1 MKTVKKKIGF
11 YYLVLKDD
19 GGLELSA
26 HDVLIKLFVFLTNKT
41 RLERKRDIAKDKIVF
56 LDTCTSDKVKAL
68 LKLRFKSAKHSYR
81 APLINKN
88 TVEERDNPKMIE
100 EGEQMKTHAL
110 IKFKDGYTFLFLET
124 GLGVLTSNN
133 LKEYL
138 NQMLV
143 LYNIEHSDDELVGH
157 FSLQMIPCENFR
169 EVLQTMTRVSCAE
182 IYTEKQI
189 LGSDALNFSDPT
201 DELREE
207 VVVSIKAERK
217 KSIERFIYRL
227 LDKFSGGE
235 SVIRRIRVKGKM
247 SNNNDSIIDTGFL
260 LKKEYVDVLQDDETG
275 QLKSADMFS
284 KLVELS
290 DSV

>member
-11 YYLVLKDD
+11 YYLVLKDGD
-19 GGLELSA
+19 LELSA
-26 HDVLIKLFVFLTNKT
+26 HDVLIRLFVFLTDKT

-56 LDTCTSDKVKAL
+56 LDTCTSDKVKTL

-81 APLINKN
+81 APLIDKN
-88 TVEERDNPKMIE
+88 TVEERDNPKRIE

-110 IKFKDGYTFLFLET
+110 IKFKDDCTFLFLET
-124 GLGVLTSNN
+124 GSGVLTSNN

-138 NQMLV
+138 NQMLI
-143 LYNIEHSDDELVGH
+143 LYNAEHSDDELVGH

-169 EVLQTMTRVSCAE
+169 DVLQSMTRVSCAE
-182 IYTEKQI
+182 IYTEKRI

-217 KSIERFIYRL
+217 KSIVRLIYRL

-275 QLKSADMFS
+275 QLKSANMFS

>member
-11 YYLVLKDD
+11 YYLVLKDGD
-19 GGLELSA
+19 LELSA
-26 HDVLIKLFVFLTNKT
+26 HDVLIRLFVFLTDKT
-41 RLERKRDIAKDKIVF
+41 RLERKRDVAKDKIAF
-56 LDTCTSDKVKAL
+56 LDTCTSDKVKTL

-81 APLINKN
+81 APLIDKN
-88 TVEERDNPKMIE
+88 TVEERDNPKRIE

-110 IKFKDGYTFLFLET
+110 IKFKDGCTFLFLET
-124 GLGVLTSNN
+124 GSGVLTSNN

-143 LYNIEHSDDELVGH
+143 LYNTEHSDDELVGH

-169 EVLQTMTRVSCAE
+169 DVLQSMTRVSCAE
-182 IYTEKQI
+182 IYTEKRI

-217 KSIERFIYRL
+217 KSIVRLIYRL

-275 QLKSADMFS
+275 QLKSANMFS

>member
-11 YYLVLKDD
+11 YYLVLKDGD
-19 GGLELSA
+19 LELPA
-26 HDVLIKLFVFLTNKT
+26 HDVLIRLFVFLTDKT
-41 RLERKRDIAKDKIVF
+41 RLERKLDIAKDKIVF
-56 LDTCTSDKVKAL
+56 LDTYTSDEVKPL

-81 APLINKN
+81 APLIDKN
-88 TVEERDNPKMIE
+88 TVEERDNPKRFE

-110 IKFKDGYTFLFLET
+110 IKFKDGYAFLFLET
-124 GLGVLTSNN
+124 GSGVLTSNN

-143 LYNIEHSDDELVGH
+143 LYNKEHSDDELLGH

-169 EVLQTMTRVSCAE
+169 DVLQSMTRVSCAE
-182 IYTEKQI
+182 IYTEKRI

-217 KSIERFIYRL
+217 KSIARLAYRL

-275 QLKSADMFS
+275 QLKSANMFS

>member
-11 YYLVLKDD
+11 YYLVLKDGD
-19 GGLELSA
+19 LELSA
-26 HDVLIKLFVFLTNKT
+26 HDVLIRLFDFLTYKT
-41 RLERKRDIAKDKIVF
+41 RLERKLDIAKDKIVF
-56 LDTCTSDKVKAL
+56 LDTCTSDRVKAL
-68 LKLRFKSAKHSYR
+68 LKLRFKSAEHSYR

-88 TVEERDNPKMIE
+88 TVKERDNPKMIE
-100 EGEQMKTHAL
+100 EGEQIKTHAL
-110 IKFKDGYTFLFLET
+110 IKFKDSCAFLFLET
-124 GLGVLTSNN
+124 GSGVLTSNN

-143 LYNIEHSDDELVGH
+143 LYNTEHSDDELVGH

-169 EVLQTMTRVSCAE
+169 EVLQSMTRVSCAE

-275 QLKSADMFS
+275 QLKSANMFS

>member
-1 MKTVKKKIGF
+1 M
-11 YYLVLKDD
+11 LKDD

-110 IKFKDGYTFLFLET
+110 IKFKDSYTFLFLET
-124 GLGVLTSNN
+124 GSGVLTSNN

-247 SNNNDSIIDTGFL
+247 SNNNDSIIDTSFL

-275 QLKSADMFS
+275 QLKSANMFS

>member
-11 YYLVLKDD
+11 YYLVLKDGD
-19 GGLELSA
+19 LELSA
-26 HDVLIKLFVFLTNKT
+26 HDVLIRLFDFLTYKT
-41 RLERKRDIAKDKIVF
+41 RLERKLDIAKDKIVF
-56 LDTCTSDKVKAL
+56 LDTCTSDRVKAL

-88 TVEERDNPKMIE
+88 TVKERDNPKMIE
-100 EGEQMKTHAL
+100 EGEQIKTHAL
-110 IKFKDGYTFLFLET
+110 IKFKDSCAFLFLET
-124 GLGVLTSNN
+124 GSGVLTSNN

-169 EVLQTMTRVSCAE
+169 EVLQSMTRVSCAE

-275 QLKSADMFS
+275 QLKSANMFS

>member
-110 IKFKDGYTFLFLET
+110 IKFKDSYTFLFLET
-124 GLGVLTSNN
+124 GSGVLTSNN

-247 SNNNDSIIDTGFL
+247 SNNNDSIIDTSFL

-275 QLKSADMFS
+275 QLKSANMFS

>member
-11 YYLVLKDD
+11 YYLVLKDGD
-19 GGLELSA
+19 LELPA
-26 HDVLIKLFVFLTNKT
+26 HDVLIRLFVFLTDKT
-41 RLERKRDIAKDKIVF
+41 RLERKLDIAKDKIVF
-56 LDTCTSDKVKAL
+56 LDTYTSDEVKPL

-81 APLINKN
+81 APLIDKN
-88 TVEERDNPKMIE
+88 TVEERDNPKRFE

-110 IKFKDGYTFLFLET
+110 IKDGYAFLFLET
-124 GLGVLTSNN
+124 GSGVLTSNN

-143 LYNIEHSDDELVGH
+143 LYNKEHSDDELLGYFLLH
-157 FSLQMIPCENFR
+157 MIPCENFR
-169 EVLQTMTRVSCAE
+169 DVLQSMTRVSCAE
-182 IYTEKQI
+182 IYTEKRI

-217 KSIERFIYRL
+217 KSIARLAYRL

-275 QLKSADMFS
+275 QLKSANMFS

>member
-11 YYLVLKDD
+11 YYLVLKDGD
-19 GGLELSA
+19 LELSA
-26 HDVLIKLFVFLTNKT
+26 HDVLIRLFVFLTDKT

-56 LDTCTSDKVKAL
+56 LDTCTSDKVKTL

-81 APLINKN
+81 APLIDKN
-88 TVEERDNPKMIE
+88 TVEERDNPKRIE

-110 IKFKDGYTFLFLET
+110 IKFKYDCTFLFLET
-124 GLGVLTSNN
+124 GSGVLTSNN

-138 NQMLV
+138 NQMLI
-143 LYNIEHSDDELVGH
+143 LYNAEHSDDELVGH

-169 EVLQTMTRVSCAE
+169 DVLQSMTRVSCAE
-182 IYTEKQI
+182 IYTEKRI

-217 KSIERFIYRL
+217 KSIVRLIYRL

-275 QLKSADMFS
+275 QLKSANMFS